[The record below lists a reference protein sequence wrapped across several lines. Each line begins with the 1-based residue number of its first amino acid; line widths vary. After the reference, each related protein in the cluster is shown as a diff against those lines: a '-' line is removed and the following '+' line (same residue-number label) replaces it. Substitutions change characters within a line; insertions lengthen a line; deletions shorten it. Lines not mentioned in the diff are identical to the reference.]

1 MELKN
6 LGLLGEQAL
15 LPITFPAQ
23 WHLHNNT
30 SHCLTQILVCH
41 PDVLFF
47 WQAEL
52 QHTVLNVFC
61 RKLGWKCHLGKAL
74 PRH

>member
-6 LGLLGEQAL
+6 LGLLVEQAL

-23 WHLHNNT
+23 WHLRNNT

-52 QHTVLNVFC
+52 QHTVLNVF
-61 RKLGWKCHLGKAL
+61 
-74 PRH
+74 